1 MALAAWKIQLSIDK
15 VVKKIRELAVMDKYT
30 RTPASI
36 MLIVIFYFVV
46 FLVGK

>member
-15 VVKKIRELAVMDKYT
+15 VIKKTRELVVMDKYT
-30 RTPASI
+30 HTPVCI